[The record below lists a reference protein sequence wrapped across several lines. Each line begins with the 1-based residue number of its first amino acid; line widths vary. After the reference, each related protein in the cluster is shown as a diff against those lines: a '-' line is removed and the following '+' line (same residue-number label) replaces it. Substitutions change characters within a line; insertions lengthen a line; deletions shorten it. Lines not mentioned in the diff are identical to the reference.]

1 MVAPIP
7 MPMPF
12 TARISGFEK
21 SSRVSI
27 MPAKPYCP
35 ATNDGSVPRAAIS
48 SRSVPA
54 ENARPAPVMTTTATA

>member
-1 MVAPIP
+1 MAAR
-7 MPMPF
+7 PF
-12 TARISGFEK
+12 DSTTAAGWSP
-21 SSRVSI
+21 VSI